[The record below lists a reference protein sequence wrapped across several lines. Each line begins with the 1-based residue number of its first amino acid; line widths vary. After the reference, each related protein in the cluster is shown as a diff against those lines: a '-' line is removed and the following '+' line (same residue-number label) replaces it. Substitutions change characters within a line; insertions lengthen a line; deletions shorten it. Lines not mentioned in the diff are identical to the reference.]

1 MPACDKIISLPLTEG
16 AEWPP
21 WREHGQR
28 ASTPAAP
35 GCARWPPMIVAGDGV
50 PACGPRRRTSSGSRS
65 RGSGGAGT
73 CAVAMSRVSSSPPAE
88 CGLRP
93 SGAAPRAACGASP
106 AGSSSSQTRARSLGH
121 RLHRARARCPGTM
134 DTTRRARPAIS
145 RRGLRFLPRADVA
158 RARRRSAGSAL
169 REGAGRRGAD
179 RRLRAAR
186 HTPGTG
192 RERHG
197 AARRRRGSRSA
208 RLEPRSCRARS
219 APRGKDGG
227 ELGREPHG
235 RGALPRP
242 GVALGAT
249 TGTAY
254 RAARAARERPGRRR
268 ASSRRPRALSARG
281 TRSTRP
287 AP

>member
-1 MPACDKIISLPLTEG
+1 MAAMARTWTAGVDAGGTWVRALATDDRGRRRRARVRATASDELGLTLERI
-16 AEWPP
+16 
-21 WREHGQR
+21 WRRWHMRRGDVAR
-28 ASTPAAP
+28 LVVASRGVWTPAERRLA
-35 GCARWPPMIVAGDGV
+35 ARRLRGLAREVLVISDAEAAYLG
-50 PACGPRRRTSSGSRS
+50 ALGP
-65 RGSGGAGT
+65 
-73 CAVAMSRVSSSPPAE
+73 
-88 CGLRP
+88 
-93 SGAAPRAACGASP
+93 
-106 AGSSSSQTRARSLGH
+106 

-197 AARRRRGSRSA
+197 AARRRRGSHSA
-208 RLEPRSCRARS
+208 RLDSRPCRGRSPS
-219 APRGKDGG
+219 RGKHGG
-227 ELGREPHG
+227 ELGGKPHG
-235 RGALPRP
+235 RRLLPRP

-281 TRSTRP
+281 T
-287 AP
+287 